1 MGDVSSI
8 SECQDWAK
16 DVEPLGAN
24 YFFAPNVKA
33 TVEWGYN
40 FKSLTNLTPDL
51 NNAGFRP
58 DVAEINNPN
67 QGNEGQWALRAQLQ
81 LLF

>member
-1 MGDVSSI
+1 MKNCLSVPFF
-8 SECQDWAK
+8 
-16 DVEPLGAN
+16 EP
-24 YFFAPNVKA
+24 FFP
-33 TVEWGYN
+33 YRD
-40 FKSLTNLTPDL
+40 PY
-51 NNAGFRP
+51 AGFRP